1 MSVHKLEPQDPSKL
15 QPRSVKILSPCQES
29 RQSRE
34 RGSQKGTLAQNTAK
48 IDSAAAKEWNLKIR
62 CQEFIVSTW
71 NLPEERTAA
80 LPLLPSLPPEPRCR
94 ESDGK
99 REKKKEM
106 PLGKMPL
113 YTDCWACFPHPESK
127 QMLASIPVR
136 TYALAKC
143 FAGCLCCQNYNKVC
157 LEFEG
162 KT

>member
-1 MSVHKLEPQDPSKL
+1 MCQYINPSKL
-15 QPRSVKILSPCQES
+15 QPRSVKILSSFKKVDRVVKEAAKKQHWCKIPPKLIKQLPRS
-29 RQSRE
+29 
-34 RGSQKGTLAQNTAK
+34 GTLKFVAK
-48 IDSAAAKEWNLKIR
+48 NLSS
-62 CQEFIVSTW
+62 Q
-71 NLPEERTAA
+71 
-80 LPLLPSLPPEPRCR
+80 R
-94 ESDGK
+94 EISQR
-99 REKKKEM
+99 REKLPCPYFPHFPLNQDAEKVTKSVSKKEM

-113 YTDCWACFPHPESK
+113 YTDCWACFPHPKSK